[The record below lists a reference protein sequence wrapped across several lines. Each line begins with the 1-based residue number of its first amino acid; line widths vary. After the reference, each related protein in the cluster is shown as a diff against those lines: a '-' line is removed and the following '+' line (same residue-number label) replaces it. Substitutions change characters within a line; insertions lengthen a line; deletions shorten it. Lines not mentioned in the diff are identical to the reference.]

1 MELED
6 EFIDQ
11 EDLKA
16 HLGYGNLGILLMP
29 TKYDEYEHSVIN
41 FKGPGGRQSVKSV
54 SLLMFGGI
62 NFNSTDKSQKT
73 FLLDIDVD
81 RTTFTMTFLP
91 KTKLPQPEIFMST
104 QPLHMNNDLNVVTLV
119 GKCGVSRINIS

>member
-11 EDLKA
+11 EDLRA

-29 TKYDEYEHSVIN
+29 TKYDEYEQNVIN
-41 FKGPGGRQSVKSV
+41 FKGPGGRQNVKSV

-73 FLLDIDVD
+73 FLLEIDVD
-81 RTTFTMTFLP
+81 RASFTMTYLP
-91 KTKLPQPEIFMST
+91 KTKLP
-104 QPLHMNNDLNVVTLV
+104 
-119 GKCGVSRINIS
+119 